1 MKKLLVAVSIL
12 LVFNAFANDE
22 RTIVNAHLQSV
33 TVYRSGAEM
42 VHTAIATLK
51 EGSNELVIDQ
61 LANGIDVNSIQVKVS
76 DGITILGT
84 EFGNNHLSS
93 PINTNRVNLLED
105 SLETLNKIIA
115 KVDLGITNVTQLQ
128 DVLKA
133 NRDIKGS
140 QTGVS
145 VVELIKFMDYYKA
158 KTTELQIELA
168 QLQDKKQKLSVISR
182 KIQSE
187 IDEEENKN
195 VSTTGRITLQLQVS
209 SAGKYTFEVSY
220 IALNASWNP
229 FYDLR
234 VDDIKNPIKLVYK
247 ANISQTTGID
257 WKQVKLSLS
266 TASPNQSGTAPQLNP
281 WFLGYIYP
289 RQNRMLMAKQN
300 VLGSAETNSND
311 VVVIGYGSVKR
322 KDITGSVGKIGGVQ
336 VPKPLEEYVSV
347 SDNTLNVTFDIDV
360 LYDIPTNGKEQTAV
374 LKTYQVPA
382 TYKHFAIPKLDK
394 EAYIIADILDWEKLN
409 LLAGDANVILE
420 GTYTG
425 KTFID
430 PNTSQDTLSL
440 TLGKDKRVAIKRD
453 KLVDYSS
460 VKFLGSNKLQKF
472 TYEIT
477 VKNNKKEA
485 INLDLKDQFPLTTN
499 KDIEVELIDA
509 SGATANNDT
518 GVLNWLVTIPAGES
532 KKFRFTYSIK
542 YPKDK
547 VVNL

>member
-1 MKKLLVAVSIL
+1 MKKLLLAVSIL
-12 LVFNAFANDE
+12 FATTAFANDD
-22 RTIVNAHLQSV
+22 RTIGNAHLQSV
-33 TVYRSGAEM
+33 TVDRSGAEM
-42 VHTAIATLK
+42 VHTATATLK
-51 EGSNELVIDQ
+51 EGRNELVIDQ
-61 LANGIDVNSIQVKVS
+61 LANTIDVNSIQVKVS

-93 PINTNRVNLLED
+93 PVNITRVNVLED
-105 SLETLNKIIA
+105 SLEVLNKMIA
-115 KVDLGITNVTQLQ
+115 KLDLGIVNITQLQ

-145 VVELIKFMDYYKA
+145 VAELIKFIDYYKA
-158 KTTELQIELA
+158 KTTELQTELA
-168 QLQDKKQKLSVISR
+168 QLQDKKQKLIVISR

-187 IDEEENKN
+187 IDEEQNKN

-209 SAGKYTFEVSY
+209 EAGKYSFEVSY

-234 VDDIKNPIKLVYK
+234 VDDIRNPIKLVYK
-247 ANISQTTGID
+247 ANISQTTGKD

-266 TASPNQSGTAPQLNP
+266 TAAPNQSGTAPQLNP

-289 RQNRMLMAKQN
+289 RTKTRAMAKQN
-300 VLGSAETNSND
+300 MMATEPSLDE
-311 VVVIGYGSVKR
+311 VVVVGYGAMKKSDVSGNVNSPKVK
-322 KDITGSVGKIGGVQ
+322 K
-336 VPKPLEEYVSV
+336 LEDYVSV
-347 SDNTLNVTFDIDV
+347 SDNTLNVTFDVDV
-360 LYDIPTNGKEQTAV
+360 LYDIPTNGKELTAV

-394 EAYIIADILDWEKLN
+394 DAYIIADILDWEKLN
-409 LLAGDANVILE
+409 LLPGNANVILE

-477 VKNNKKEA
+477 VKNNKKDA

-499 KDIEVELIDA
+499 KEIEVELLDA
-509 SGATANNDT
+509 GGASTNNDS

-547 VVNL
+547 IVNVQ

>member
-1 MKKLLVAVSIL
+1 MKKLLLAVSIL
-12 LVFNAFANDE
+12 FATTAFANDE
-22 RTIVNAHLQSV
+22 RTVVNAHLQSV

-42 VHTAIATLK
+42 VHTATAMLK

-61 LANGIDVNSIQVKVS
+61 LANAIDVNSIQVKVS

-93 PINTNRVNLLED
+93 PVNITRVNVLED
-105 SLETLNKIIA
+105 SLETLNKSIA
-115 KVDLGITNVTQLQ
+115 KLDLGIANITQLQ

-145 VVELIKFMDYYKA
+145 VAELIKFMDYYKA
-158 KTTELQIELA
+158 KTTELQTELA

-187 IDEEENKN
+187 IDEEQNKN

-209 SAGKYTFEVSY
+209 AAGKYSFEVSY

-257 WKQVKLSLS
+257 WRQVKLSLS
-266 TASPNQSGTAPQLNP
+266 TATPNQSGTAPQLNP
-281 WFLGYIYP
+281 WFLSYAYP
-289 RQNRMLMAKQN
+289 RQNRMMMAKF
-300 VLGSAETNSND
+300 SAPRIVSDTIMLSD
-311 VVVIGYGSVKR
+311 LDGSVKYNVVNMA
-322 KDITGSVGKIGGVQ
+322 KEDK
-336 VPKPLEEYVSV
+336 LENHISV

-394 EAYIIADILDWEKLN
+394 DAYIIADILDWEKLN
-409 LLAGDANVILE
+409 LLPGDANVILE

-425 KTFID
+425 KTYID

-477 VKNNKKEA
+477 VKNNKKDA
-485 INLDLKDQFPLTTN
+485 INLDLRDQFPLTTN
-499 KDIEVELIDA
+499 KDIEVELVDA
-509 SGATANNDT
+509 GGASANNDT
-518 GVLNWLVTIPAGES
+518 GILNWLVTIPAGES

-547 VVNL
+547 VVNVQ

>member
-281 WFLGYIYP
+281 WFLGYVYP
-289 RQNRMLMAKQN
+289 RNNRMLMGIPGAASEIRIRGASSSQFDEA
-300 VLGSAETNSND
+300 LA
-311 VVVIGYGSVKR
+311 
-322 KDITGSVGKIGGVQ
+322 GKVAGVAA
-336 VPKPLEEYVSV
+336 KPLEDYVSV
-347 SDNTLNVTFDIDV
+347 SDNTLNVTFDIDI

-394 EAYIIADILDWEKLN
+394 DAYIIADILDWEKLN
-409 LLAGDANVILE
+409 LLPGNANVILE

-440 TLGKDKRVAIKRD
+440 TLGKDKRVALKRD

-477 VKNNKKEA
+477 VKNNKKDP
-485 INLDLKDQFPLTTN
+485 INLDLKDQFPLITN
-499 KDIEVELIDA
+499 KEIEVELIDA
-509 SGATANNDT
+509 GGASANNDT

>member
-1 MKKLLVAVSIL
+1 MKRILIAVSIL
-12 LVFNAFANDE
+12 FATTAFANDE
-22 RTIVNAHLQSV
+22 RTVVNAHLQSV

-42 VHTAIATLK
+42 VHTATATLK

-61 LANGIDVNSIQVKVS
+61 LANAIDVNSIQVKVS

-93 PINTNRVNLLED
+93 PVNITRVNLLED
-105 SLETLNKIIA
+105 SLESLNKMIA
-115 KVDLGITNVTQLQ
+115 KLDLGIVNITQLQ

-145 VVELIKFMDYYKA
+145 VAELIKFMDYYKA
-158 KTTELQIELA
+158 KTTELQSELA

-187 IDEEENKN
+187 IDEEQNKN
-195 VSTTGRITLQLQVS
+195 VSTTGRITLQLQAAE
-209 SAGKYTFEVSY
+209 AGKYSFEVSY
-220 IALNASWNP
+220 IALNANWNP

-266 TASPNQSGTAPQLNP
+266 TANPNQSGTAPQLNP
-281 WFLGYIYP
+281 WFLGY
-289 RQNRMLMAKQN
+289 K
-300 VLGSAETNSND
+300 NSIRNMNEMMMGRVEGVMVTAD
-311 VVVIGYGSVKR
+311 TIPVSDLDGNIQKYKIVKR
-322 KDITGSVGKIGGVQ
+322 SV
-336 VPKPLEEYVSV
+336 EDYVSV

-394 EAYIIADILDWEKLN
+394 DAYIIANILDWEKLN
-409 LLAGDANVILE
+409 LLPGTANVILE

-477 VKNNKKEA
+477 VKNNKKDP

-499 KDIEVELIDA
+499 KEIEVELLDA
-509 SGATANNDT
+509 GGASANNDT

-532 KKFRFTYSIK
+532 KKFKFTYSIK

-547 VVNL
+547 VVNVQ

>member
-281 WFLGYIYP
+281 WFLGYVYP
-289 RQNRMLMAKQN
+289 RNNRMLMGIPGAASEIRIRGASSSQFDEA
-300 VLGSAETNSND
+300 LA
-311 VVVIGYGSVKR
+311 
-322 KDITGSVGKIGGVQ
+322 GKVAGVAA
-336 VPKPLEEYVSV
+336 KPLEDYVSV
-347 SDNTLNVTFDIDV
+347 SDNTLNVTFDIDI

-477 VKNNKKEA
+477 VKNNKKDP
-485 INLDLKDQFPLTTN
+485 INLDLKDQFPLITN
-499 KDIEVELIDA
+499 KEIEVELIDA
-509 SGATANNDT
+509 GGASANNDT